1 LPGAG
6 FRGIDAALGL
16 AVLILVF
23 AAGAVLHTGRA
34 AAMDLAMAAAAPSA
48 DMPMPPGCD
57 GCGGDDPGSAMAASC
72 AALCATPPM
81 APPSLVPQVAPSAPA
96 AAEPEADTPAPVGL
110 TGPPDLRPP
119 RATVLS

>member
-1 LPGAG
+1 MRGAL
-6 FRGIDAALGL
+6 RTVL

-34 AAMDLAMAAAAPSA
+34 AAMDLAMAAGAPSA

-57 GCGGDDPGSAMAASC
+57 GCGGDGGDDPGSAMTSC

-81 APPSLVPQVAPSAPA
+81 APPSVVPQVAPSAPA

-110 TGPPDLRPP
+110 TGPPDLHPP